1 MVGLFE
7 QAQARLRRSIED
19 PKEEEINPGNGQV
32 VAEIVEDMK
41 EAAETAAAS
50 TAKTPPALPQS
61 LQKHSNVKAI
71 GVVDKFTDV
80 IPVLAE
86 AGFRLESCDIEASLT
101 PKVIPRFAVTRRLS
115 REEQKAFLDAN
126 RGNRFA
132 YLLFEA
138 LFQAVNLTER
148 LDLPGLT
155 FVGLEVHIGTIP
167 QVRAL
172 YQSKINWR

>member
-7 QAQARLRRSIED
+7 QAQARLRRSID
-19 PKEEEINPGNGQV
+19 DHKEEESNPENGQV

-41 EAAETAAAS
+41 EASEAAADS
-50 TAKTPPALPQS
+50 IVKTPPAIPQT
-61 LQKHSNVKAI
+61 LQKHSNRKAI

-80 IPVLAE
+80 IPILGE
-86 AGFRLESCDIEASLT
+86 AGFRLESCDVEASLT
-101 PKVIPRFAVTRRLS
+101 AKVIPRFAITRQLS
-115 REEQKAFLDAN
+115 REDQKAFLDAN

-138 LFQAVNLTER
+138 LFKAVNLTEC
-148 LDLPGLT
+148 LDIPGLT
-155 FVGLEVHIGTIP
+155 FVGLEVHIGAIS

-172 YQSKINWR
+172 YQSKANWR